1 MKHQNTRK
9 LLSLLTACVMLFS
22 LLCTTAFAA
31 EVPAPY
37 TADVTI
43 ATVDGEPFDTLEE
56 AFVSAE
62 ENGSPAILISD
73 YTLTS
78 DLEVPADVEL
88 EIASDVMLTV
98 PTSAA
103 GNDTVTGNNISG
115 NVASGSAYATL
126 TIADGATVTV
136 NGTLLV
142 AGNQQ
147 STQPKSGCL
156 TGNYGAVTVAEG
168 GVLAVNNGGKL
179 YARGLI
185 DGAGHVNIR
194 NGGTAYQLFQIK
206 DWRGGT
212 KALAAYNAD
221 IFPFNLYEVSN
232 IQAETKYEN
241 GSALVGQYYIYA
253 SSTHNIG
260 EVPLIGAGSQLTF
273 GDNTATNY
281 IDMKKTADGSFE
293 ATINGYIKIDDIAVS
308 LKQFGF
314 DFAITSSYSVCPF
327 GYNTDVVI
335 ANGGKME
342 ITNDLKVLPG
352 CEITVK
358 NGGELVVD
366 AGKSVNFYGANGY
379 SSTYNYAGWTS
390 TEAAKLTVE
399 NGGTITNSG
408 TITSTDATFANVTGY
423 TAAQNEDGTNTTV
436 VVKEYVQASGA
447 ANVTFTVGTPVTSSV
462 EE

>member
-1 MKHQNTRK
+1 MKHTNTRK
-9 LLSLLTACVMLFS
+9 FLSLLTACIMLFS

-31 EVPAPY
+31 ETSLSYAENTVAVYEDTEY
-37 TADVTI
+37 TSLSAAIAEAGSWGGTVTLVK
-43 ATVDGEPFDTLEE
+43 TH
-56 AFVSAE
+56 
-62 ENGSPAILISD
+62 ILAA
-73 YTLTS
+73 

-88 EIASDVMLTV
+88 EIASGVMLTV

-115 NVASGSAYATL
+115 KIAAGSAYATL

-147 STQPKSGCL
+147 STQPETGCL
-156 TGNYGAVTVAEG
+156 TGNYGAVTVEEG

-212 KALAAYNAD
+212 KALAAYNAS

-232 IQAETKYEN
+232 IQTETKYEN

-358 NGGELVVD
+358 NGGELIVD

-379 SSTYNYAGWTS
+379 SATYNFASWTS
-390 TEAAKLTVE
+390 TDAAKLIVE
-399 NGGTITNSG
+399 NGGTLTNNG
-408 TITSTDATFANVTGY
+408 TITSTDRTFANVTGY
-423 TAAQNEDGTNTTV
+423 TAAQNEDGTDTTV